1 MALRKNN
8 QRDYEKFANPNK
20 DVLGNPKKVTGE
32 NTDKV
37 KMDKKGNPFALVM
50 ESTQSGLMKGDT
62 IRPGSAP
69 MVDGDGP
76 GSGTGGKYIMGG
88 DYAISKVSKKN
99 YKID

>member
-1 MALRKNN
+1 MSSVQGDNDK
-8 QRDYEKFANPNK
+8 K
-20 DVLGNPKKVTGE
+20 DNMESDIMFGLKTLTQIPMQKVTGE

-37 KMDKKGNPFALVM
+37 KKDKKGNPFALVM

-69 MVDGDGP
+69 MVDG
-76 GSGTGGKYIMGG
+76 YIMGG
-88 DYAISKVSKKN
+88 DYNISKKSSKN

>member
-8 QRDYEKFANPNK
+8 QKDYEKFADTTK

-37 KMDKKGNPFALVM
+37 KKDKKGNPFALVM

-69 MVDGDGP
+69 MVDG
-76 GSGTGGKYIMGG
+76 YIMGG
-88 DYAISKVSKKN
+88 DYNISKKSSKN

>member
-8 QRDYEKFANPNK
+8 QSDYEKFANPNM

-37 KMDKKGNPFALVM
+37 KKDKKGNPFALVM

-62 IRPGSAP
+62 IRPGNAP
-69 MVDGDGP
+69 MVDG
-76 GSGTGGKYIMGG
+76 YIMGG
-88 DYAISKVSKKN
+88 DYNISKKGKKN

>member
-8 QRDYEKFANPNK
+8 QKDYEKFANPNI
-20 DVLGNPKKVTGE
+20 DVLGDPKKVVGE

-50 ESTQSGLMKGDT
+50 ESTESGLAKGDT
-62 IRPGSAP
+62 IRPGKAP
-69 MVDGDGP
+69 I
-76 GSGTGGKYIMGG
+76 SGNYIMGG
-88 DYAISKVSKKN
+88 DYTVSKKGPKN

>member
-8 QRDYEKFANPNK
+8 QKDYEKFANPNI

-37 KMDKKGNPFALVM
+37 KKDKKGNPFALVM

-69 MVDGDGP
+69 MVDG
-76 GSGTGGKYIMGG
+76 YIMGG
-88 DYAISKVSKKN
+88 DYNISKKSSKN

>member
-8 QRDYEKFANPNK
+8 QKDYEKFANPNI
-20 DVLGNPKKVTGE
+20 DVLGEPKKVMGE

-50 ESTQSGLMKGDT
+50 EDVQSGLSKGDT

-69 MVDGDGP
+69 MIDG
-76 GSGTGGKYIMGG
+76 YIMGG
-88 DYAISKVSKKN
+88 DYKISKKGPKN

>member
-8 QRDYEKFANPNK
+8 QKDYERFADTTK
-20 DVLGNPKKVTGE
+20 DVLGNEKNPPTTVTGE

-37 KMDKKGNPFALVM
+37 KTDEKGNPFALVM
-50 ESTQSGLMKGDT
+50 ESTESGLVKGDT

-69 MVDGDGP
+69 MV
-76 GSGTGGKYIMGG
+76 GGYIMGG
-88 DYAISKVSKKN
+88 DYKISKKGEKN